1 MLLINWKFYTLSNQT
16 QYPDLGSDLS
26 SVWNF
31 CALCSDVISRGNQSD
46 GVAKCRLFSEAYYLI
61 IPRGKGNFVKFP
73 AQNQFGRRVRV
84 QLENCEYLWKFSR
97 YTFSFCYYIKMVTT
111 LKPFFKRNWKQFSAG
126 LRVYNTSSFLLYF
139 RPSSFDCVAI
149 DADCLY
155 SRWWNTWIC
164 SWRLVSKQGAFLTD
178 IS

>member
-1 MLLINWKFYTLSNQT
+1 MEFLRSL
-16 QYPDLGSDLS
+16 
-26 SVWNF
+26 
-31 CALCSDVISRGNQSD
+31 ALCSDVISRGNQSD
-46 GVAKCRLFSEAYYLI
+46 GVAKCQLFSEAYYLI
-61 IPRGKGNFVKFP
+61 IPREKGNSVKFL

-97 YTFSFCYYIKMVTT
+97 YTFVTT

-139 RPSSFDCVAI
+139 RPSSFDCVDI

-164 SWRLVSKQGAFLTD
+164 SWRLVSKQGAFFDKHNLDTFGHSKQALLA
-178 IS
+178 IIGFGFRTA

>member
-1 MLLINWKFYTLSNQT
+1 MEFLRSF
-16 QYPDLGSDLS
+16 
-26 SVWNF
+26 
-31 CALCSDVISRGNQSD
+31 ALCSDVISRGNQSD
-46 GVAKCRLFSEAYYLI
+46 GVAKCQLFSEAYYLI
-61 IPRGKGNFVKFP
+61 IPRGKGNSVKFL

-97 YTFSFCYYIKMVTT
+97 YNFSFCYYIKIVTT

-139 RPSSFDCVAI
+139 RPSSFDCVDI

-164 SWRLVSKQGAFLTD
+164 SWRLVSKQGAFFDRHKLETFGH
-178 IS
+178 SKQALLN

>member
-1 MLLINWKFYTLSNQT
+1 MTCHQYGISALFRSLLRRHFAWKPVGWCCEMSAVLWGLLSHHT
-16 QYPDLGSDLS
+16 E
-26 SVWNF
+26 
-31 CALCSDVISRGNQSD
+31 R
-46 GVAKCRLFSEAYYLI
+46 K
-61 IPRGKGNFVKFP
+61 GKSVKFL

-97 YTFSFCYYIKMVTT
+97 YNFSFCYYIKIVTT

-139 RPSSFDCVAI
+139 RPSSFDCVDI

-164 SWRLVSKQGAFLTD
+164 SWRLVSKQGAFFDRHKLETFGH
-178 IS
+178 SKQALLN